1 MYKRLLIL
9 VPLCSILFSLQTK
22 AQIIFSVFT
31 GLSTPSEYVND
42 VYNTSLLTTQNVSGQ
57 LYRDAT
63 RLGYNFGAR
72 LGFNLEGNLFFYG
85 SASLHRFP
93 ETDMKVYKPNTDT
106 LILTI
111 STVQNV
117 VPIEAGC
124 TFYLTRSTLG
134 LYVLGGLT
142 YNYLTNTTE
151 IKTNSNLQFPID
163 KDPVNNRVGFSGGAG
178 LDIDVGLVAA
188 GLEVRYNLINFIGR
202 ETNEQSKSF
211 VTVNLIATLGGR
223 SKSESKSKSKS
234 KSQ

>member
-1 MYKRLLIL
+1 MLKKVLNMYKRLSFVL
-9 VPLCSILFSLQTK
+9 PLCFILLSNVSQS
-22 AQIIFSVFT
+22 QIIFSIFT

-42 VYNTSLLTTQNVSGQ
+42 VYNTTLLTKQDVTGQ

-72 LGFNLEGNLFFYG
+72 LGINLEGNLFFYG

-93 ETDMKVYKPNTDT
+93 ETDVNIYKPNTDT
-106 LILTI
+106 LLLRL

-134 LYVLGGLT
+134 LYILGGLT

-151 IKTNSNLQFPID
+151 IKIKNDKFSFPID
-163 KDPVNNRVGFSGGAG
+163 SDPVNNRVGFSGGAG
-178 LDIDVGLVAA
+178 LDIDFGLIAA

-202 ETNEQSKSF
+202 EVNEQNKSYI
-211 VTVNLIATLGGR
+211 TVNLVATIGGR
-223 SKSESKSKSKS
+223 SKSK
-234 KSQ
+234 